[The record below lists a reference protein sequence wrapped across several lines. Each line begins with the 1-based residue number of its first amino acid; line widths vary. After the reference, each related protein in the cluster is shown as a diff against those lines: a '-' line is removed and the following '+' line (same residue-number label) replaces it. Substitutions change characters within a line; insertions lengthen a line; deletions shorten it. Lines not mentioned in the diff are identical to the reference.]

1 MQWQNKISKNISL
14 YPDGCNPYDS
24 MGEFYLNTED
34 TTNAE
39 KYYKMAL
46 EKYPF
51 NSSSVDALQKINDA
65 KKK

>member
-1 MQWQNKISKNISL
+1 MAE
-14 YPDGCNPYDS
+14 Y
-24 MGEFYLNTED
+24 YLTTGD

-51 NSSSVDALQKINDA
+51 FNSSVNAMQKINDA
-65 KKK
+65 KPKKEGN

>member
-1 MQWQNKISKNISL
+1 
-14 YPDGCNPYDS
+14 

-34 TTNAE
+34 TTSAE